1 MSNLYVVSSH
11 SQSNMLSRTERLL
24 WPVVLVALAAFAVP
38 WFLWRD
44 ATVVAGLPLWL
55 WWHVGWM
62 ALAAGVFWLFA
73 RRAWGLGIET
83 PPEDVASGPAGGERP

>member
-1 MSNLYVVSSH
+1 MI
-11 SQSNMLSRTERLL
+11 SRTERVGWAVTMGLL
-24 WPVVLVALAAFAVP
+24 VVFAVP

-62 ALAAGVFWLFA
+62 VLATGVFALFA
-73 RRAWGLGIET
+73 RRAWGVGIES
-83 PPEDVASGPAGGERP
+83 PEEASGGPSRGERV